1 MHESCYNGVI
11 LSLIIQAVLLPLISV
26 DCLIIALLVIT
37 VPLSDSPAWSRQLLD
52 APTCSGVKTE
62 YTAEI
67 LAKYQSRCF
76 SPTIGHIRC
85 TCITLLIPATKIAKI
100 FQIIT
105 IWNIFEKKFQKLGQK
120 NAINIPQIASTSKDL
135 LFGSKRHAHANKVP
149 SKPIY
154 TQIAQVM

>member
-1 MHESCYNGVI
+1 M
-11 LSLIIQAVLLPLISV
+11 
-26 DCLIIALLVIT
+26 
-37 VPLSDSPAWSRQLLD
+37 D

-105 IWNIFEKKFQKLGQK
+105 IWNVFEKTFQKKGEKTQSIYRRPHPHQKTSLLGTK
-120 NAINIPQIASTSKDL
+120 KSAHMPAKCHPSPFIHKLHRRCKETEAFSPQIAPFCKADVKT
-135 LFGSKRHAHANKVP
+135 
-149 SKPIY
+149 
-154 TQIAQVM
+154 M